1 MKKMQKGCF
10 NSRQENQFLS
20 TTKVKVI
27 SKPKKSFRQKLKIPL
42 TKNCKCIKENGST
55 PHKSKSNFR
64 QESVRSKEKNGWTSY
79 KRRKRKKKIE
89 KETQLTDA
97 KSMAKITCKECI
109 NMWLT

>member
-79 KRRKRKKKIE
+79 KRRKRRKNCE
-89 KETQLTDA
+89 KEVQLTDA
-97 KSMAKITCKECI
+97 KLMVKITYRECI